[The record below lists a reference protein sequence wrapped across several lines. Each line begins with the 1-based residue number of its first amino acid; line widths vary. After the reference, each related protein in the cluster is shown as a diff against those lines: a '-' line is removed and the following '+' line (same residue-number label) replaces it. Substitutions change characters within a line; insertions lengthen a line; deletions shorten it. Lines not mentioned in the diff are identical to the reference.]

1 MLKYLDLF
9 PYKAQLPINIKQNVH
24 STHLGGIF
32 SVIYIL
38 SCMLLTFLSL
48 DKVIRQIIE
57 NETNTNDIYI
67 QLLHNVG
74 STCGLVLVLHLLF
87 DKVI

>member
-9 PYKAQLPINIKQNVH
+9 PYKAQLPITAKHKVH

-32 SVIYIL
+32 SIIYIL
-38 SCMLLTFLSL
+38 SCILLTFLSL

-57 NETNTNDIYI
+57 DETNTNDIYI
-67 QLLHNVG
+67 QLLHDLG